1 MRVRGKNRDGLLAG
15 SQRQG
20 VCLTLHEP
28 AVHSNVCLYFGF
40 FSAHSYSNE
49 LSNEL
54 KSVLKRPTFDSA
66 CTDRQISSRNSIIRN
81 LYVTFTG

>member
-54 KSVLKRPTFDSA
+54 KSVLKRPTFASA
-66 CTDRQISSRNSIIRN
+66 CIDRQISRGNSIIRN
-81 LYVTFTG
+81 QYVTFTG